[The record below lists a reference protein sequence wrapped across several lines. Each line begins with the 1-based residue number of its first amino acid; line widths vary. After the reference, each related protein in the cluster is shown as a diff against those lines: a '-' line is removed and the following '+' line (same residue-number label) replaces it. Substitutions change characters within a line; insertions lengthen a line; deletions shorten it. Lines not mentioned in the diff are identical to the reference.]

1 MDEGPN
7 TAKVSPPT
15 GEEEEEVHVQ
25 KESVEVTS
33 ELKVFKE
40 AGVQIRIESM
50 PREESM
56 LDSAELADLGRVT
69 SNRMLLSPP
78 RFVTDGT
85 VELTSQGVMSSRMA
99 VEGE

>member
-25 KESVEVTS
+25 KEC
-33 ELKVFKE
+33 KE

-50 PREESM
+50 AREES
-56 LDSAELADLGRVT
+56 LAELADLGRVT

-85 VELTSQGVMSSRMA
+85 VELTSQGVMSNRMA